1 MPDQRSKPLVPLR
14 NIPMYFPKGK
24 KKYYMAWEKRLST
37 ILKK

>member
-14 NIPMYFPKGK
+14 NTPMYFPKGK
-24 KKYYMAWEKRLST
+24 KYCMAWEKRLST